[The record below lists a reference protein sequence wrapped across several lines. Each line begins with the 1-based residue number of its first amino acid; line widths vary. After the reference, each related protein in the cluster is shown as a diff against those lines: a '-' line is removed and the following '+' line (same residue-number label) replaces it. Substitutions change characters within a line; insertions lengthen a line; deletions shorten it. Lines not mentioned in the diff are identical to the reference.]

1 MNRQVSCFSSPAF
14 IPSASRFAFFPVDM
28 LFAACS
34 CSKGFLNTL
43 YQWFCHQR
51 DTADRSGSC
60 SQVWLL
66 SSLGPLLPGILHK
79 DPACLPDLADTI
91 YLGSHIR
98 LGFLMFFPSCLNVFS
113 MFLWIAPLLTFC
125 ECKFVASLVAQTVK
139 NLPAMQK
146 TQVQSLRGEDPLEE
160 GIATR
165 SSILVWRIPWTEEP
179 GRLQF
184 TGSEKS
190 RT

>member
-1 MNRQVSCFSSPAF
+1 MLRQENKQNESRLSETECFQQ
-14 IPSASRFAFFPVDM
+14 IHMVKAFF
-28 LFAACS
+28 LLYEE
-34 CSKGFLNTL
+34 KG
-43 YQWFCHQR
+43 
-51 DTADRSGSC
+51 
-60 SQVWLL
+60 
-66 SSLGPLLPGILHK
+66 
-79 DPACLPDLADTI
+79 
-91 YLGSHIR
+91 
-98 LGFLMFFPSCLNVFS
+98 
-113 MFLWIAPLLTFC
+113 
-125 ECKFVASLVAQTVK
+125 ASLVAQTVK

-146 TQVQSLRGEDPLEE
+146 TQVQSLHGEDPLEE